1 MLKTIGQVINDVRRE
16 KHISLAQIAD
26 LGISKSRYYRFIDG
40 EIDMPMFDIM
50 TIMDALTL
58 SFAELGQLTNKAC
71 LQDITL
77 HWLLTVDRSELEARA
92 NGVDEQDTDFRR
104 QIFAYSL
111 ALRTDEVT
119 PEQSEGIFQRLVTLE
134 AFTIID
140 LVGFALIAP
149 VISAD
154 KFKLLYVRYTAGM
167 ANNQNFLNSDLYDL
181 ILTIHMAAIDKLLLQ
196 PENRSYNSTM
206 FVIETILNQYSEPQY
221 MELRLLQQVMQLLK
235 TTTDGVTFTTN
246 NRMTTLLLSAKTQH
260 ASVIKTRLMSLDL
273 SALWTEFQVGASNFW
288 VKPNEHMR
296 LPSFSTLPPEEM
308 FDHYGDVFRWI
319 IKQKHVTPGTVVD
332 AGVSTY
338 KLYKAY
344 NENGYLQLE
353 ELLKLMYLLDLMPS
367 DIDVVLRRRLINVTN
382 STWYQYSWQ
391 HIQPLGYD
399 ALARTMQLKY
409 ETDHQRKDLEAYFE
423 FKALDGLFVRQNWLQ
438 SPAAAELSK
447 AISDELMTMET
458 WSYAEFRVARYA
470 MLHIENPAGIQMWAQ
485 LLYRALKTIDQ
496 RYINRNTVLDIF
508 EWPLLRAILRG
519 KRELAETLLQVAQ
532 VAYTNAADVMLFG
545 RGQQRLFDIY
555 ADILHDKPHARRDLQ
570 EHLSD
575 FVMLSGDR
583 KFIDGYQKI
592 LRPLWEE

>member
-77 HWLLTVDRSELEARA
+77 HWLLTVDRSELAARA

-111 ALRTDEVT
+111 ALRADEVT

-319 IKQKHVTPGTVVD
+319 IKQKHVTPGMVVD

-353 ELLKLMYLLDLMPS
+353 ELLKLMHLLDLMPS

-399 ALARTMQLKY
+399 ALARSMQQKY
-409 ETDHQRKDLEAYFE
+409 ETNHQRKDLEAYFE

-496 RYINRNTVLDIF
+496 RYINRNMVLDIF

-532 VAYTNAADVMLFG
+532 VADTNAADVMLFG

-555 ADILHDKPHARRDLQ
+555 ADILHEKPHSRRDLQ

>member
-26 LGISKSRYYRFIDG
+26 LGISKSRYYRVIDG

-111 ALRTDEVT
+111 ALRADEVT

-260 ASVIKTRLMSLDL
+260 ASVIKTRLMTLDL

-319 IKQKHVTPGTVVD
+319 IKQKHVTPGMVVD

-344 NENGYLQLE
+344 NENSYLQLE
-353 ELLKLMYLLDLMPS
+353 ELLKLMHLLDLMPS

-423 FKALDGLFVRQNWLQ
+423 FKALDGLFVRQNWFQ

-532 VAYTNAADVMLFG
+532 VADTNAADVMLFG

-555 ADILHDKPHARRDLQ
+555 ADILHDKPHTCSARFTRA
-570 EHLSD
+570 
-575 FVMLSGDR
+575 F
-583 KFIDGYQKI
+583 K
-592 LRPLWEE
+592 

>member
-26 LGISKSRYYRFIDG
+26 LGISKSRYYRVIDG

-111 ALRTDEVT
+111 ALRADEVT

-149 VISAD
+149 VISDD

-260 ASVIKTRLMSLDL
+260 ASVIKTRLMTLDL

-319 IKQKHVTPGTVVD
+319 IKQKHVTPGMVVD

-338 KLYKAY
+338 KLYKA
-344 NENGYLQLE
+344 
-353 ELLKLMYLLDLMPS
+353 PS
-367 DIDVVLRRRLINVTN
+367 TTTRCIRR
-382 STWYQYSWQ
+382 
-391 HIQPLGYD
+391 
-399 ALARTMQLKY
+399 
-409 ETDHQRKDLEAYFE
+409 
-423 FKALDGLFVRQNWLQ
+423 
-438 SPAAAELSK
+438 
-447 AISDELMTMET
+447 
-458 WSYAEFRVARYA
+458 
-470 MLHIENPAGIQMWAQ
+470 
-485 LLYRALKTIDQ
+485 
-496 RYINRNTVLDIF
+496 
-508 EWPLLRAILRG
+508 
-519 KRELAETLLQVAQ
+519 
-532 VAYTNAADVMLFG
+532 
-545 RGQQRLFDIY
+545 
-555 ADILHDKPHARRDLQ
+555 
-570 EHLSD
+570 
-575 FVMLSGDR
+575 
-583 KFIDGYQKI
+583 
-592 LRPLWEE
+592 

>member
-58 SFAELGQLTNKAC
+58 SFAELGQLTNKAS

-77 HWLLTVDRSELEARA
+77 HWLLTTDIAELVNRA
-92 NGVDEQDTDFRR
+92 NGSDDQDTDFRR
-104 QIFAYSL
+104 LIFAYAL
-111 ALRTDEVT
+111 ALREDNIN
-119 PEQSEGIFQRLVTLE
+119 PEQDEAIFQRLVTLE
-134 AFTIID
+134 AFTLID

-149 VISAD
+149 AVSAD
-154 KFKLLYVRYTAGM
+154 KLKLLYVRYAAGM
-167 ANNQNFLNSDLYDL
+167 ANFQNFLNSDIYDL
-181 ILTIHMAAIDKLLLQ
+181 VLSIHVAAVDKLLLQ
-196 PENRSYNSTM
+196 PENRSYSSTM
-206 FVIETILNQYSEPQY
+206 FVIETILNQYTEPQY

-235 TTTDGVTFTTN
+235 TTTDGVTFTTT
-246 NRMTTLLLSAKTQH
+246 NRMTTLLLSAKTHQI
-260 ASVIKTRLMSLDL
+260 AVMKTRLMSLDL
-273 SALWTEFQVGASNFW
+273 SALWTEFQVGASKFW
-288 VKPNEHMR
+288 VKPNEHVQ
-296 LPSFSTLPPEEM
+296 LPKFSTLPPEEM
-308 FDHYGDVFRWI
+308 FNHYGDVFRWI
-319 IKQKHVTPGTVVD
+319 IKQKHVTPGMVVD

-353 ELLKLMYLLDLMPS
+353 ELLKLMHLLDLMPS

-399 ALARTMQLKY
+399 ALARSMQLKY

-423 FKALDGLFVRQNWLQ
+423 FKALDGLFVHQNWLQ

-447 AISDELMTMET
+447 TISDELMAMET
-458 WSYAEFRVARYA
+458 WTYAEFRVARYA

-485 LLYRALKTIDQ
+485 LLNRAMRKVDQ
-496 RYINRNTVLDIF
+496 RYINRSTVLDIF
-508 EWPLLRAILRG
+508 EWPLLRAILLG

-532 VAYTNAADVMLFG
+532 VPDTDPADVMVFG

-555 ADILHDKPHARRDLQ
+555 AAILHDQPHARRDLQ

-575 FVMLSGDR
+575 FVVLAGDR
-583 KFIDGYQKI
+583 KFSDAYQKI